1 MFEFLLCVGYMHA
14 STVRWTHGHYQFST
28 SRGRP
33 TGAPLLQVAYSD
45 PASGVYLGSPSIAR
59 LDAHTLLIS
68 HVSGLSPFIFLS
80 SATKRFRLT
89 CAAWHQ
95 DGYQRRLLARRRHCA
110 CVLCSAL
117 GALVARPTPVGLS
130 WLIVFPEP
138 SRGGPNWLPTCPPG
152 APHAGPAVQDTF
164 PEWGRPKATTVWA
177 SDDGGASWQRR
188 AVVPRQY
195 WSSLFVHRGAHG
207 CLLLAVCASHIL
219 CKAG

>member
-80 SATKRFRLT
+80 SANKTLPSHLRCLASGRVPTEVAGAAPALRL
-89 CAAWHQ
+89 
-95 DGYQRRLLARRRHCA
+95 R
-110 CVLCSAL
+110 
-117 GALVARPTPVGLS
+117 
-130 WLIVFPEP
+130 
-138 SRGGPNWLPTCPPG
+138 
-152 APHAGPAVQDTF
+152 AVQCTGCTGGQAN
-164 PEWGRPKATTVWA
+164 PRWA
-177 SDDGGASWQRR
+177 Q
-188 AVVPRQY
+188 
-195 WSSLFVHRGAHG
+195 LAH
-207 CLLLAVCASHIL
+207 CFS
-219 CKAG
+219 